1 MRLKPFARPPHYSGV
16 DSPRTSLAQHFTQ
29 TSVDPGLADAIL
41 AVALAARTIAHH
53 VRRARLVD
61 VLGAAVG
68 ANVHGEQQ
76 QKLDVL
82 ANELL
87 VQQLSRCPSVAQC
100 ASEEEEEPLVF
111 RSGAEGRRFCVV
123 YDPLDGSSNIDVA
136 VSVGTIFSVLPAEG
150 GLLQPGDRQ
159 LAAGYVVYGSSVL
172 LALAVA
178 GGVDL
183 FVLDPEL
190 GEFLRVERDLRVPPR
205 SKTYSVNEAYRDDFP
220 AGYQRYLDHAHASGY
235 SSRYIG
241 SMVGDVH
248 RTLLKGGVFLYPPT
262 RKAPEG
268 KLRLLYEGNPM
279 ALLMERAGGAA
290 STGSGR
296 ILARQPAKL
305 HERVPIVLGSSEE
318 VEAVLKHL

>member
-1 MRLKPFARPPHYSGV
+1 VIG
-16 DSPRTSLAQHFTQ
+16 
-29 TSVDPGLADAIL
+29 
-41 AVALAARTIAHH
+41 
-53 VRRARLVD
+53 
-61 VLGAAVG
+61 AVG
-68 ANVHGEQQ
+68 AANVHGEQQ

-82 ANELL
+82 ANDLL
-87 VQQLSRCPSVAQC
+87 VEQLARCPSVALS
-100 ASEEEEEPLVF
+100 ASEEEDEPRVF
-111 RSGAEGRRFCVV
+111 RSTAQGGRFCVA

-136 VSVGTIFSVLPAEG
+136 VSVGTIFSVLPADGEF
-150 GLLQPGDRQ
+150 LQPGDRQ

-172 LALAVA
+172 LVLTVA

-183 FVLDPEL
+183 FVLDPDQ
-190 GEFLRVERDLRVPPR
+190 GEFQRVERDLRVPAR
-205 SKTYSVNEAYRDDFP
+205 SRTYSVNEAYRDDFP
-220 AGYQRYLDHAHASGY
+220 AGYQRYLDFAHAGGY

-262 RKAPEG
+262 KKAPGG

-290 STGSGR
+290 STGSQR
-296 ILARQPAKL
+296 ILEVQPAKL
-305 HERVPIVLGSSEE
+305 HQRVPVVLGSSEE